1 MTIDIHPELSR
12 NRCAADKLTRECASS
27 AVNTAVFPFCMQ
39 KLCAEDIPFV
49 AQVYRENCKTLHG
62 GVVSDETW
70 RTALYESQDPTELNL
85 IISAYGERAAWLKL
99 NGLDTQKLYIS
110 MLVVSQ
116 KYQRMGVGSWAVTE
130 AEKCAIANGKTVIKI
145 HTTADNTAAMQ
156 CYLKCGYRIANT
168 LRYMT
173 GDGILRDGYCFEKVL
188 KS

>member
-1 MTIDIHPELSR
+1 MTIDIHPEMPQNHRVIENLPD
-12 NRCAADKLTRECASS
+12 AASCETVDEAS
-27 AVNTAVFPFCMQ
+27 FPFCMQ

-49 AQVYRENCKTLHG
+49 AQVYRENCKELHG
-62 GVVSDETW
+62 GNISDKEW
-70 RTALYESQDPTELNL
+70 RSALYESQDPTELNL
-85 IISAYGERAAWLKL
+85 IISASGERAAWLKL

-130 AEKCAIANGKTVIKI
+130 AEKYAIANGKTVIKI
-145 HTTADNTAAMQ
+145 HTTADNTAAIR
-156 CYLKCGYRIANT
+156 CYLKCGYRSANT